1 MGKKM
6 IISVSLATLINIVV
20 LNLYAYCPNLFTKI
34 ICLVTVLLCH
44 WQSFF
49 LALNKEKKDGNGNI
63 QNKALCADIVL
74 LSIMLMR
81 FLCIK
86 GVVSNLVES
95 IVNIIFFIFSVV
107 LLVYLEKRG
116 FNQTNS
122 KGNRIIIIFALA
134 GIVFGVLLGFITNF

>member
-63 QNKALCADIVL
+63 QNK
-74 LSIMLMR
+74 
-81 FLCIK
+81 
-86 GVVSNLVES
+86 
-95 IVNIIFFIFSVV
+95 
-107 LLVYLEKRG
+107 
-116 FNQTNS
+116 
-122 KGNRIIIIFALA
+122 
-134 GIVFGVLLGFITNF
+134 